1 MFFKIAYKTL
11 LIWAT
16 FVKKLLPNTLKI
28 CTIWSRCLEF
38 KLCNQQIS
46 APFRIFKWAI
56 PGIFFFIYCRLIK
69 R

>member
-16 FVKKLLPNTLKI
+16 FVIKLLPNTLKI
-28 CTIWSRCLEF
+28 CTIWSRCLDF

-46 APFRIFKWAI
+46 YSLLLFESLNGPFPASFSLSIVV
-56 PGIFFFIYCRLIK
+56 
-69 R
+69 